1 MASNTVFLQ
10 NVLINKTPEQ
20 KKISRIAKRTPSYR
34 AAMTKPSPV
43 KVYTPVAYGQLS

>member
-1 MASNTVFLQ
+1 MSSTVFLQ
-10 NVLINKTPEQ
+10 NVPTNKTPEQ

-43 KVYTPVAYGQLS
+43 KVYTPAAYGQLS